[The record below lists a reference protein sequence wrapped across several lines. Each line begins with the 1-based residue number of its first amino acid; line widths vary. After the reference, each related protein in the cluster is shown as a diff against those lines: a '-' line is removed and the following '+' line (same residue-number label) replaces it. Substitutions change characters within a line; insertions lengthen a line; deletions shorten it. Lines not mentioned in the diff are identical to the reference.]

1 MAPFLSGLNI
11 HAYIYNASNK
21 FESCVT
27 SVAGSE
33 KTEIVYGTSN
43 VLNLEIEFFSNA
55 RLKVLIYEHSG

>member
-33 KTEIVYGTSN
+33 KTEIVYGM
-43 VLNLEIEFFSNA
+43 LNLEIEFFSNA